1 MCALELLQLQT
12 VLQQTQEFVR
22 RSQVGGVV
30 AADVSTR
37 RQCSQC
43 IDGALD
49 MQRTVGAPVHQLQE
63 LDGEFDVAQTSAAE
77 FEFTLTQ
84 FGGNHFLDAS
94 THGLDF
100 GDEVLALGGDPHH
113 RAHRLGV
120 LATELHVA
128 RHRTSLE
135 QRLELP
141 GLGPTLVVRDVGFE
155 RANQFS
161 ALTFGTQRSIDL
173 EECGGSDTHHL
184 TGNATG
190 RRVGRFGDE
199 HDVDVGDVV
208 QFARTTFA
216 HGDDCEPDRTT
227 ALRAHRCDGYRE
239 CSGQRS
245 VSQVGKLM
253 PHSLIRHHRFVL
265 DGRRKISRGHKHQ
278 LILVALT
285 QSNNSFRSGH
295 GGAVGQ

>member
-1 MCALELLQLQT
+1 MRLSFCNC
-12 VLQQTQEFVR
+12 R
-22 RSQVGGVV
+22 RCSSRRRNSYGRSQVGGVV

-128 RHRTSLE
+128 GHRTSLE
-135 QRLELP
+135 QCLELP
-141 GLGPTLVVRDVGFE
+141 GLGPALVVRDVGFE
-155 RANQFS
+155 GANQFS
-161 ALTFGTQRSIDL
+161 ALAFGPQRSIDL
-173 EECGGSDTHHL
+173 EECGGTDTHHL

-190 RRVGRFGDE
+190 PSHRPVRRRTPRRTSE
-199 HDVDVGDVV
+199 DVV
-208 QFARTTFA
+208 QLARTTFA
-216 HGDDCEPDRTT
+216 HGDHGEPDRTA
-227 ALRAHRCDGYRE
+227 ALGTHRCDGHRK

-245 VSQVGKLM
+245 VGQIGKLV
-253 PHSLIRHHRFVL
+253 PHSLIRNYGFVL
-265 DGRRKISRGHKHQ
+265 DGRRKISRSQQHQ
-278 LILVALT
+278 LVLVALT
-285 QSNNSFRSGH
+285 QSNNSFRPGH
-295 GGAVGQ
+295 RGAVGQ